1 LNREFRSFFRYLLQ
15 SAPSHLASTR
25 AIELRQEIEIKKIM
39 SLLDPKQG
47 IEAERSD
54 PPAPAFIAPSL
65 SARARPE
72 ARIAAAR
79 AAELTAQRRAAAN
92 GSATQN
98 EK

>member
-1 LNREFRSFFRYLLQ
+1 
-15 SAPSHLASTR
+15 
-25 AIELRQEIEIKKIM
+25 M

-47 IEAERSD
+47 IDAERSD
-54 PPAPAFIAPSL
+54 HPAPAIAPSL

-79 AAELTAQRRAAAN
+79 AAELTALRRAAAN
-92 GSATQN
+92 GTATQN